1 MKSVVNQLF
10 AFEWKDLHNEI
21 IHITFNIK
29 EVFS

>member
-1 MKSVVNQLF
+1 MKSIVNQLF
-10 AFEWKDLHNEI
+10 AFGLKDLHNEI